1 MEAVLQRPGEGLC
14 RISVAVISYPG
25 DEMGGGGGK
34 RYLNH
39 VILYKTTTTCDYEQD
54 ERIYTEISVN
64 SPALLKNAT
73 AECP

>member
-25 DEMGGGGGK
+25 NEMGGGK

-54 ERIYTEISVN
+54 ERIYTEILVN
-64 SPALLKNAT
+64 IPALLKNAT